1 MNEETI
7 EFYDFVP
14 EVRERI
20 MELIF
25 NKITP
30 QCKKK
35 NRIRE
40 IFEML
45 EFLVPDEYKNLICEL
60 DDLVLADK
68 TNILEKTTF
77 YLLKNGEE
85 IKRSLIGI

>member
-1 MNEETI
+1 MNEDTI
-7 EFYDFVP
+7 EFYDSV
-14 EVRERI
+14 EENRERI

-30 QCKKK
+30 ISKKK

-45 EFLVPDEYKNLICEL
+45 LFLVPDEYKSLVNEL
-60 DDLVLADK
+60 DDLIIADK
-68 TNILEKTTF
+68 TNIMEKTTF
-77 YLLKNGEE
+77 YLLKNGEK
-85 IKRSLIGI
+85 IKEGIIGI

>member
-1 MNEETI
+1 MNEDTI
-7 EFYDFVP
+7 EFYDLVP
-14 EVRERI
+14 EVREKI
-20 MELIF
+20 VDLIF

-30 QCKKK
+30 PSKEK

-45 EFLVPDEYKNLICEL
+45 EFLVPEEYKHLITEL
-60 DDLVLADK
+60 DDLMLSDK
-68 TNILEKTTF
+68 VKSIEKTTF
-77 YLLKNGEE
+77 YLLKNGDE